1 MYLGS
6 CSNSD
11 YESCWLSPE
20 AHQSGTREA
29 NHIQYSDNHS
39 LPRRRES
46 LQLTCLYSRL
56 GQYRMLSRC
65 ISVLGGSQ
73 WVTQFSCSHFGW
85 KLSWKLV
92 LRFSPMWEPTRRTRT
107 GKNHLW
113 KERTGWV
120 FTWKP
125 KSGSQGFKQIWF
137 IGFCCSSSYMG
148 LLLLALLVFLLIW
161 GCYSSLLLG

>member
-1 MYLGS
+1 MLQFRPWELLAVTWSTSVRHQRSKPHSFSTQTTIAFQEGQNY
-6 CSNSD
+6 CN
-11 YESCWLSPE
+11 WL
-20 AHQSGTREA
+20 
-29 NHIQYSDNHS
+29 
-39 LPRRRES
+39 
-46 LQLTCLYSRL
+46 CLYSRL

-73 WVTQFSCSHFGW
+73 WMTQFSCSHFGW

-92 LRFSPMWEPTRRTRT
+92 LRFSPMWEPTMRTRT
-107 GKNHLW
+107 GKKHLW
-113 KERTGWV
+113 KERTQWV

-125 KSGSQGFKQIWF
+125 KSSSQGSKQIWF